1 MTRFIFLILIL
12 KNALGFGQTPKSML
26 GFHVSGFHAID
37 MHYPGELSAKGFEYE
52 FIHQVSLNKTF
63 AFQYSLKATKST
75 DIDPTRDA
83 KEFSS
88 EYANPHQIK
97 QINSNAPN
105 YYLTIRPIIYII
117 KNWVYLQTGAFI
129 GYVSMADLELNFVGK
144 FDPSFP
150 DPLHIATT
158 SDPGLGFGFFGGL
171 GNQFRLG
178 KNITL
183 QASFAINHHRY
194 NFKNVV
200 IAYDGVEEK
209 FSNLFIKYPSF
220 NAGLGLFWTF

>member
-1 MTRFIFLILIL
+1 MRKYFLGILLFITLS
-12 KNALGFGQTPKSML
+12 GFCQSNRNL
-26 GFHVSGFHAID
+26 VGFHFSGFHAID

-75 DIDPTRDA
+75 DIDPTPDA
-83 KEFSS
+83 KEYSS

-105 YYLTIRPIIYII
+105 YYLTLRPIIYII

-129 GYVSMADLELNFVGK
+129 GYVSMADLELNYVGK
-144 FDPSFP
+144 FHPSFP
-150 DPLHIATT
+150 EPLHIATT
-158 SDPGLGFGFFGGL
+158 SDPSLGFGFFGGL

-178 KNITL
+178 KT
-183 QASFAINHHRY
+183 
-194 NFKNVV
+194 
-200 IAYDGVEEK
+200 
-209 FSNLFIKYPSF
+209 
-220 NAGLGLFWTF
+220 